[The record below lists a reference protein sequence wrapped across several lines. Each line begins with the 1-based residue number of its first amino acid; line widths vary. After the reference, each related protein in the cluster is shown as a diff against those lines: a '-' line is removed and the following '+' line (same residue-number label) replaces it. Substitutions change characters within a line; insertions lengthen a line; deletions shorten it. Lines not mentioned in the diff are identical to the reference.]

1 MRLDYLHDLMRAILI
16 ALLCALAGTLAQAA
30 PAAPAVR
37 AEIEALLVKLQ
48 SSGCEFNRNG
58 SWHSGAD
65 AKAHLIRKL
74 EYLEN
79 KTSLRSTEQFIELAG
94 TSSSSS
100 GRPYQVKCGGGAA
113 VPSAQWL
120 TRELGAA
127 RSAAGASK

>member
-1 MRLDYLHDLMRAILI
+1 MRAIPFVLF
-16 ALLCALAGTLAQAA
+16 CALASPLAQAA

-37 AEIEALLVKLQ
+37 AEIEALLAKHQ

-74 EYLEN
+74 EYLEKN
-79 KTSLRSTEQFIELAG
+79 ASLRSTEQFIELAG
-94 TSSSSS
+94 TFSSSS
-100 GRPYQVKCGGGAA
+100 GRPYLVKCGGAA

-127 RSAAGASK
+127 RAASK